1 MDAVNTQQDTAFR
14 TKVAR
19 VSLGDEWRAYD
30 SFGPKLREFV
40 REAPIDISCVEVGQL
55 IEMFEDD
62 VGRKAAEKIAAEMY
76 AQELASWVKDYRS
89 SFDLAATRINATDVI
104 S

>member
-1 MDAVNTQQDTAFR
+1 MHAVNTQQDTAFR

-19 VSLGDEWRAYD
+19 VSLSEEWRSFD
-30 SFGPKLREFV
+30 SFGPGLREFV
-40 REAPIDISCVEVGQL
+40 RNAPIDISCVEVGQL

-62 VGRKAAEKIAAEMY
+62 VGRKAAEKIAIEMY
-76 AQELASWVKDYRS
+76 GQELAGWVKDYRA
-89 SFDLAATRINATDVI
+89 SFDRTPSRANATNVI